1 MSRYVDPTKQ
11 LVTEIMVSDI
21 RRSTEFYRRLGFALQ
36 REAGGLDHLREAAE
50 RIVSHATETKA
61 SASTPA
67 PQRRHNFGDTA
78 SRTMERRAGVW

>member
-1 MSRYVDPTKQ
+1 MLRSDPGG
-11 LVTEIMVSDI
+11 LPIEAFDNI
-21 RRSTEFYRRLGFALQ
+21 RARVFGVGIHVALQ
-36 REAGGLDHLREAAE
+36 PVERYSHLSLDHLREAAE